1 LLGAG
6 RSLGTIFQ
14 VEINGKIGG
23 DKMGKKAREIAGVD
37 LKDLIKDLNK
47 AYCDEWLAYYAW
59 WYMAQA
65 VEGKGYEDMA
75 EFLNKI
81 AKDELEHATELAE
94 RIIELGGLPTNNL
107 SSVEKNANAPYPG
120 VMKDLSDYD
129 EIIKLVTT
137 AEAGAIEVYD
147 KIAKKTFGK
156 DHDTYQLAVHIM
168 GEEITHEEMFENL
181 KG

>member
-1 LLGAG
+1 
-6 RSLGTIFQ
+6 
-14 VEINGKIGG
+14 
-23 DKMGKKAREIAGVD
+23 MGKKAREIAGVD

-65 VEGKGYEDMA
+65 VEGKGYEDMQ

-81 AKDELEHATELAE
+81 AKEELEHATELAE
-94 RIIELGGLPTNNL
+94 RIIELGGLPPNKLTDF
-107 SSVEKNANAPYPG
+107 EKGANAAYPG

-129 EIIKLVTT
+129 EIIKLVTE

-147 KIAKKTFGK
+147 KLAKKTFGK
-156 DHDTYQLAVHIM
+156 DHDTYQLVTHIL

-181 KG
+181 KD